1 MGRRERRWKER
12 ERQGGD
18 LLVSVILGYASGF
31 NSVEFQEYRPTK
43 EISQLERL

>member
-1 MGRRERRWKER
+1 M
-12 ERQGGD
+12 
-18 LLVSVILGYASGF
+18 VSVTLGFTSGF